1 LRIEGDMIVY
11 LDTSSLVKLYV
22 DEEGSAEVATFVK
35 KARAVATSMIAYAEA
50 RAAFARRF
58 REGSL
63 TKRAYRS
70 LLVSF
75 EKDWTNYAQVK
86 VSQDLIR
93 LAGDL
98 AEKHALR
105 GFDALH
111 LSSAMFLMKSN
122 VPVVF
127 ICHDEKLQKASLRE
141 KLTQPPV
148 GGSATKNTTAS

>member
-1 LRIEGDMIVY
+1 MVVY

-22 DEEGSAEVATFVK
+22 EEEGSADVAAVVK
-35 KARAVATSMIAYAEA
+35 NARATATSMIAYAEA

-63 TKRAYRS
+63 TRRAYKT
-70 LLVSF
+70 LLLSF

-86 VSQDLIR
+86 VSQELIR

-105 GFDALH
+105 GFDAIH
-111 LSSAMFLMKSN
+111 LSSALSLMKST
-122 VPVVF
+122 VPIVF
-127 ICHDEKLQKASLRE
+127 MCHDDKLQKASLRE
-141 KLTQPPV
+141 KLGQPGAGP
-148 GGSATKNTTAS
+148 AIKDPALP

>member
-1 LRIEGDMIVY
+1 MIVY

-22 DEEGSAEVATFVK
+22 EEEGSADVAASVK
-35 KARAVATSMIAYAEA
+35 KASAVATSMIAYAEA

-58 REGSL
+58 RERSL
-63 TKRAYRS
+63 TKRAYKS
-70 LLVSF
+70 LLLSF

-93 LAGDL
+93 LAGGL

-105 GFDALH
+105 GFDAIH
-111 LSSAMFLMKSN
+111 LSSAVFLMKSK

-127 ICHDEKLQKASLRE
+127 LCHDEKLQKASLRE
-141 KLTQPPV
+141 KLAQPPF
-148 GGSATKNTTAS
+148 GGSATKNTTAP

>member
-1 LRIEGDMIVY
+1 
-11 LDTSSLVKLYV
+11 
-22 DEEGSAEVATFVK
+22 
-35 KARAVATSMIAYAEA
+35 MIAYAEA

-63 TKRAYRS
+63 TKTGYRT
-70 LLVSF
+70 LLSSF
-75 EKDWTNYAQVK
+75 EKDWINYVQVK

-105 GFDALH
+105 GFDAIH
-111 LSSAMFLMKSN
+111 LSSAISLMKSD

-127 ICHDEKLQKASLRE
+127 LCHDDKLQKASLRE
-141 KLTQPPV
+141 KLAQP
-148 GGSATKNTTAS
+148 TAVPAH